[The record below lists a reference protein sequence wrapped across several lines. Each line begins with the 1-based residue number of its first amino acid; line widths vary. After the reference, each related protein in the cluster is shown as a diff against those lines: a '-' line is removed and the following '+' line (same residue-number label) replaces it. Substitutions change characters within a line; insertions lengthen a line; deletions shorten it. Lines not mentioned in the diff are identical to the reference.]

1 MKTLCMLAAFMVW
14 QTKKKKN
21 KNKKR
26 DIVLGCIIAY
36 HGITFKCEVINN
48 KDSTDW
54 LI

>member
-1 MKTLCMLAAFMVW
+1 MKTLRMFAAFMVW
-14 QTKKKKN
+14 QPKKK
-21 KNKKR
+21 KKR